1 LSHGPQ
7 ISSTYYFDTK
17 FNRTDNESV
26 FSYLVTFRNKSTFNA
41 VVQND
46 YVELLAPFDPTN
58 LGIDSLAAFTK
69 HNWNSGGF
77 DIVSAPQHTL
87 TYTFSVRGGS
97 YYDHGKLYTVSG
109 DIGYRIQPFVNIDVA
124 ANYNSLQL
132 PEPWGIH
139 NFLLLGA
146 KIDVTLTNT
155 LFLTAYL
162 QYNQQT
168 ANTNLNTRFQWR
180 YKPASD
186 LFLVYTDNYYIG
198 PVFVKNRSLVLK
210 FTYWW
215 NP

>member
-1 LSHGPQ
+1 M
-7 ISSTYYFDTK
+7 
-17 FNRTDNESV
+17 
-26 FSYLVTFRNKSTFNA
+26 
-41 VVQND
+41 
-46 YVELLAPFDPTN
+46 
-58 LGIDSLAAFTK
+58 
-69 HNWNSGGF
+69 
-77 DIVSAPQHTL
+77 SAPQHTY
-87 TYTFSVRGGS
+87 TYTFSVRDGS
-97 YYDHGKLYTVSG
+97 YYDHGRLLTISG
-109 DIGYRIQPFVNIDVA
+109 DIGYRFQPFVNIDIA

-132 PEPWGIH
+132 PQPWGNN
-139 NFLLLGA
+139 NFLLIGT